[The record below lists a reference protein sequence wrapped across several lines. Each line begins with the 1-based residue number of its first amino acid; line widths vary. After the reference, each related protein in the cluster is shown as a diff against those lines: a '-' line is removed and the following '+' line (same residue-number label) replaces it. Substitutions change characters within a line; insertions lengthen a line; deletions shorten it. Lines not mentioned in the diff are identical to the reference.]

1 MKHLLIIFSFCSAF
15 SMLAQKP
22 ISVEISGNIF
32 NTTEDSVKISQYFG
46 THYVDHVKGKFEKG
60 GDYKLKGKL
69 PAQDYY
75 VLRVGNQHLN
85 VVLRDGSKLRINADG
100 KNITAY
106 HTITGSDETVA
117 LNEIIVELQRFN
129 MVRDSAMAVL
139 QKNPEKQEEIN
150 KNFQQDYMRFTS
162 YRQSFIAKNPNSPAL
177 LPAMSTLD
185 LEKEFAIYETIVQ
198 QLTEGFGGSP
208 TIANVKQQYNEAKL
222 KKESQNLLAPGKP
235 APNFTQ
241 NDVNGKPISLTD
253 LKGKVVL
260 IDFWASWCGPCRKEN
275 PNVVKLYEKY
285 KDAGFTIMSVSLD
298 KDKANWLAAIQKDN
312 LVWPYHVSDLKQW
325 SNEVARLYQ
334 VSSIPFT
341 VLVDK
346 NGNIID
352 TKLRGVELE
361 QALIAIFGF

>member
-1 MKHLLIIFSFCSAF
+1 MKKLLLIFSIVGAF
-15 SMLAQKP
+15 NILAQQP
-22 ISVEISGNIF
+22 ITVEISGNIF

-46 THYVDHVKGKFEKG
+46 THYVDHIKGKFDKN

-75 VLRVGNQHLN
+75 VLRVGTQHMN
-85 VVLRDGSKLRINADG
+85 VILRNGSKIRINADG

-106 HTITGSDETVA
+106 HTVTGSDETVA
-117 LNEIIVELQRFN
+117 LNEIVLELQRFN
-129 MVRDSAMAVL
+129 MVRDSAMAEL
-139 QKNPEKQEEIN
+139 QKHPEQQEEIN

-162 YRQSFIAKNPNSPAL
+162 YRQSFIAKNANSPAL

-185 LEKEFAIYETIVQ
+185 LDKEFAIYEAIVK
-198 QLTEGFGGSP
+198 QLSDGFNGSP
-208 TIANVKQQYNEAKL
+208 TIENVKQQFNEAKL
-222 KKESQNLLAPGKP
+222 KKASQNLLAPGKP
-235 APNFTQ
+235 APNFIQ
-241 NDVNGKPISLTD
+241 NDVNGKPLSLAD

-298 KDKANWLAAIQKDN
+298 KDKSNWLAAIEKDN

-361 QALIAIFGF
+361 QALKTIFGF

>member
-1 MKHLLIIFSFCSAF
+1 MKQLLLIFSIVGAF
-15 SMLAQKP
+15 SILAQQP
-22 ISVEISGNIF
+22 ITVEISGNIF

-46 THYVDHVKGKFEKG
+46 THYVDHIKGKFDKN

-75 VLRVGNQHLN
+75 VLRVGTQHMN
-85 VVLRDGSKLRINADG
+85 VILRNGSKIRINADG

-129 MVRDSAMAVL
+129 MVRDSAMAEL
-139 QKNPEKQEEIN
+139 QKHPEKQEEIN

-162 YRQSFIAKNPNSPAL
+162 YRQSFIAKNANSPAL

-185 LEKEFAIYETIVQ
+185 LDKEFAIYEAIVK
-198 QLTEGFGGSP
+198 QLSDGFSGSP
-208 TIANVKQQYNEAKL
+208 TIENVKQQFNEAKL
-222 KKESQNLLAPGKP
+222 KKASQNLLAPGKP

-241 NDVNGKPISLTD
+241 NDVNGKPLSLAD

-298 KDKANWLAAIQKDN
+298 KDKSNWLAAIEKDN

-361 QALIAIFGF
+361 QALKTIFGF